1 MIPLDAKNYRAR
13 SGNGLNG
20 WAIIGIIALTIL
32 LAWMG
37 ERDREAYVN
46 RVEAAAECRP

>member
-13 SGNGLNG
+13 SGGGLNG

-32 LAWMG
+32 LAWIG
-37 ERDREAYVN
+37 ERDREAHV
-46 RVEAAAECRP
+46 RQVQQAMECKA